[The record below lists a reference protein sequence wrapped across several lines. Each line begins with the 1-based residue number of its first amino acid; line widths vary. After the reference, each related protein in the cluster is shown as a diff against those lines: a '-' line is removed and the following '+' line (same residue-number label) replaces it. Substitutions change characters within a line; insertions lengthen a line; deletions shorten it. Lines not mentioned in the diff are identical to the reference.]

1 MLFQNATLVLPDRLM
16 CGDLRTSGS
25 KITAIGAGL
34 STIGEEL
41 VDCAGKFLF
50 PGFIDTH
57 THLDMGNSLSHTAGD
72 FASETRAALLGGTT
86 CILDFATQERGET
99 LQEGL
104 ANWHKLAGKGAFC
117 HYGFHMAITDWSEQT
132 RRQMADM
139 MAAGVTSFKL
149 YMAYDHLRISDT
161 DALAVLREAKRLGA
175 LVGMHCE
182 LGDAVSAG
190 IAAQK
195 AAGSFAPAAHPLSRP
210 DWVEADAI
218 RRWLDLA
225 KAADCPVYVVH
236 LSTALGLEEIRR
248 GRAEGVQV
256 LAETCPQYL
265 LLDDSRYGLPD
276 FEGAKYVLSPPLR
289 KQADI
294 AALWQ
299 AVASGEIDFI
309 GTDHCGFH
317 FATDK
322 IRGRDDFSLIPN
334 GIPGAEHRPA
344 LLYTHGV
351 KSGRIDEVQLAQL
364 LATRPAQVF
373 GLTDKGSL
381 TVGKDADLVL
391 WNPDTCWTISAENQ
405 HQNIDYTPYEGF
417 ALTGAA
423 EQVYLCGLPVDGSAP
438 RGQFVH
444 RMRFSYSR

>member
-1 MLFQNATLVLPDRLM
+1 MLFKNATLVLPDRLM
-16 CGDLRTSGS
+16 AGDLRTADG
-25 KITAIGAGL
+25 KIVAIGADF
-34 STIGEEL
+34 STVDEDF
-41 VDCAGKFLF
+41 VDCEGKLLF

-57 THLDMGNSLSHTAGD
+57 THLDMGNPLSHTAGD

-104 ANWHKLAGKGAFC
+104 ANWQKLAEKGAFC
-117 HYGFHMAITDWSEQT
+117 HYGFHMAITDWSERT
-132 RRQMADM
+132 RHQMADM
-139 MAAGVTSFKL
+139 VAAGVTSFKL
-149 YMAYDHLRISDT
+149 YMAYDHLRINDEDT
-161 DALAVLREAKRLGA
+161 LAVLHEAKRLGA

-190 IAAQK
+190 IASQK
-195 AAGSFAPAAHPLSRP
+195 AAGNFTPSAHPLSRP
-210 DWVEADAI
+210 AVVEADAI
-218 RRWLDLA
+218 RRWIALA
-225 KAADCPVYVVH
+225 KTADCPIYVVH

-248 GRAEGVQV
+248 GRNDGVSI

-265 LLDDSRYGLPD
+265 LLDDSRYDLPD

-294 AALWQ
+294 SALWQ
-299 AVASGEIDFI
+299 AVESGEIDFI

-322 IRGRDDFSLIPN
+322 ICGRGDFSQIPN
-334 GIPGAEHRPA
+334 GMPGVEHRPA

-351 KSGRIDEVQLAQL
+351 KTERIDEVTFAQL

-373 GLTDKGSL
+373 GLSQKGSL
-381 TVGKDADLVL
+381 EVGKDADLVL
-391 WNPDTCWTISAENQ
+391 WNSNASWTISAKNQ
-405 HQNIDYTPYEGF
+405 HQDIDYTPYEGF
-417 ALTGAA
+417 ALTGAP
-423 EQVYLCGLPVDGSAP
+423 EQIYLCGVPADGSVP
-438 RGQFVH
+438 LGQYIH
-444 RMRFSYSR
+444 RAQFSFQR

>member
-16 CGDLRTSGS
+16 CGDLRTSGG
-25 KITAIGAGL
+25 KIAAIGTGL
-34 STIGEEL
+34 STVGEEL
-41 VDCAGKFLF
+41 VDCAGKRLF

-57 THLDMGNSLSHTAGD
+57 THLDMGNPLSHTAGD
-72 FASETRAALLGGTT
+72 FASETCAALLGGTT

-104 ANWHKLAGKGAFC
+104 ANWHKLAEKGTFC
-117 HYGFHMAITDWSEQT
+117 HYGFHMAITDWNEQT
-132 RRQMADM
+132 RCQMADM

-149 YMAYDHLRISDT
+149 YMAYDHLRISDA
-161 DALAVLREAKRLGA
+161 DALAVLNEAKQLGA

-182 LGDAVSAG
+182 LGDAVTAG

-195 AAGSFAPAAHPLSRP
+195 AAGNVTPEAHPLSRP
-210 DWVEADAI
+210 PEVEADAI
-218 RRWLDLA
+218 RRWIDLA

-236 LSTALGLEEIRR
+236 LSTAQGLEEIRQ
-248 GRAEGVQV
+248 GRSTGVQI

-265 LLDDSRYGLPD
+265 LLDDSRYDLPD

-289 KQADI
+289 KQSDI

-322 IRGRDDFSLIPN
+322 MRGRDDFSQIPN
-334 GIPGAEHRPA
+334 GMPGVEHRPA

-351 KSGRIDEVQLAQL
+351 KSGRIDEVTFAQL

-373 GLTDKGSL
+373 GLTEKGSL

-391 WNPDTCWTISAENQ
+391 WNPDTRWTISAANQ

-423 EQVYLCGLPVDGSAP
+423 ERVYLCGEVADGSAP
-438 RGQFVH
+438 LGQFVH
-444 RMRFSYSR
+444 RMRFSSPR